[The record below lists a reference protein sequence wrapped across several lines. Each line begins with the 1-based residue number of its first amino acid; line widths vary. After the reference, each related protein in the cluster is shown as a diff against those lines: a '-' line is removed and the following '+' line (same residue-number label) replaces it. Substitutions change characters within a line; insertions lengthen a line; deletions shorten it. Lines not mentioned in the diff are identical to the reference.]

1 MELNENTGRIG
12 LGFIPTYGRL
22 GSLKRKLSLGGKP
35 VLTGIRERER
45 KSLENH
51 SNGTDALRQLLLGQK
66 YGGRISR

>member
-1 MELNENTGRIG
+1 MECNENTGRVG

-35 VLTGIRERER
+35 VLTRIRERER
-45 KSLENH
+45 NSLAH

-66 YGGRISR
+66 YGGRSSR

>member
-12 LGFIPTYGRL
+12 LGFIPTYQRL

-45 KSLENH
+45 KSLAY
-51 SNGTDALRQLLLGQK
+51 SNGTDELRQLLLGQK

>member
-1 MELNENTGRIG
+1 MELNENTGRIK
-12 LGFIPTYGRL
+12 LGFIPTYQRL

-45 KSLENH
+45 RSLAH

-66 YGGRISR
+66 YGGRMSR

>member
-35 VLTGIRERER
+35 VLTGIRERGR
-45 KSLENH
+45 KSLAH
-51 SNGTDALRQLLLGQK
+51 SNGTDALRQLLLVQK
-66 YGGRISR
+66 